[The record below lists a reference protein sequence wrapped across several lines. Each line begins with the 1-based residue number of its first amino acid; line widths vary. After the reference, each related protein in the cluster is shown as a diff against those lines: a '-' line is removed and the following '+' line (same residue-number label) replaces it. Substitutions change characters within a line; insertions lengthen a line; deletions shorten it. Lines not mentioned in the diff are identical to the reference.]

1 MGLMRSRVSGRWCRC
16 CSEWTAERAKERR
29 AWRADVDAE
38 LGFSRQ
44 YRSNGG
50 DRL

>member
-1 MGLMRSRVSGRWCRC
+1 MRSRAFGWACRC
-16 CSEWTAERAKERR
+16 CSQWTAERAKERR
-29 AWRADVDAE
+29 RWRADVDAE
-38 LGFSRQ
+38 LGFVRL